1 MNNELT
7 LEVKCFSL
15 LCRCAYSYVFIL
27 ALHLNPHRLQH
38 LYVCVCVC
46 VMEYKCNGGG
56 VGGCSFILLIQGQ
69 FLIMQSEYTET
80 LQEHMH

>member
-1 MNNELT
+1 MC
-7 LEVKCFSL
+7 VC
-15 LCRCAYSYVFIL
+15 
-27 ALHLNPHRLQH
+27 
-38 LYVCVCVC
+38 VCVCVC